1 MSTLS
6 FRLALLAGCLALSA
20 PFSAQAVEAVASI
33 KPVQSLLAG
42 VMRGTGEPKL
52 IVEGAGSPHSFAM
65 KPSHAKALQNARLV
79 VWVGPE
85 LEVFLKEP
93 LEHLGGDAR
102 ILTLADAPGISRLDM
117 REGGA
122 FEQHDHDHEAGH
134 EAGHDEHDDHDHGHD
149 DKHAAEATHDHDHE
163 HGEEIDPHFWLDPAN
178 AMAWTDAMAEALIG
192 VDPDNAAL
200 YRKNADQQIA
210 AIKALQEEL
219 SAKLS
224 NVAARPF
231 IVFHDGYHYFEE
243 RFGLQAVGSITVS
256 PEKAPGAKRLADIRH
271 KIEETGAVC
280 VFAEPQFEPRVI
292 SVVTEGTN
300 ARTGTLDP
308 LGANLQPGPDLY
320 PALMRQMADSFDS
333 CLSKVQ

>member
-1 MSTLS
+1 MSTFS
-6 FRLALLAGCLALSA
+6 FRLALLAGCLALST
-20 PFSAQAVEAVASI
+20 PFSAGAVEAVASI
-33 KPVQSLLAG
+33 KPVHSLLAG

-65 KPSHAKALQNARLV
+65 KPSHAKALQNAKLV

-85 LEVFLKEP
+85 LEIFLKEP
-93 LEHLGGDAR
+93 LEHLGSNAR

-122 FEQHDHDHEAGH
+122 FE
-134 EAGHDEHDDHDHGHD
+134 
-149 DKHAAEATHDHDHE
+149 THDHDHE
-163 HGEEIDPHFWLDPAN
+163 GAHDDHDDHNGEHGHAEKHAAEHDHDHGEEIDPHFWLDPAN
-178 AMAWTDAMAEALIG
+178 AVAWTDAMAEALIG
-192 VDPDNAAL
+192 VDPNNAAL

-210 AIKALQEEL
+210 AIKALQAEL
-219 SAKLS
+219 TARLS

-256 PEKAPGAKRLADIRH
+256 PEKAPGAQRLSDIRH

-300 ARTGTLDP
+300 ASTGTLDP
-308 LGANLQPGPDLY
+308 LGANLQPGPELY
-320 PALMRQMADSFDS
+320 PALLRQMAASFES